1 MKKRISELSKYGVK
15 EEDLTAMEQ
24 DADKAIEMIKEVD
37 RMRAESAL
45 SFTTSPG
52 NPLGLSG
59 PMLYG
64 GIGPVFTLLLPA
76 EDVYSAKEHL
86 EDAPLGR
93 PAIFAPDEDALEA
106 QTRHQ
111 AHDKMLLVVDDDP
124 GIVRFLEN
132 LFSEKY
138 NVHCAYNGTVALES
152 ARTEA
157 PDLIISDVAMPEMDG
172 YELCRLV
179 KEDRELCHIPLIL
192 VTART
197 TNQNQ
202 IEGLQQGADA
212 YVTKPF
218 DPDVLQ
224 ALVESQ
230 LANRARIR
238 ALFGEKTQ
246 VEEELSNDMFNID
259 HFADKLHVSRS
270 KLYYKIKA
278 LTGDSPSA
286 FFMTYKLNL
295 AKEMLQSGAYRVSEV
310 ADLTGFSTPSVFG
323 RNFKARFGMTPT
335 EFLDAHKGSS

>member
-1 MKKRISELSKYGVK
+1 M
-15 EEDLTAMEQ
+15 
-24 DADKAIEMIKEVD
+24 
-37 RMRAESAL
+37 
-45 SFTTSPG
+45 
-52 NPLGLSG
+52 
-59 PMLYG
+59 
-64 GIGPVFTLLLPA
+64 
-76 EDVYSAKEHL
+76 
-86 EDAPLGR
+86 
-93 PAIFAPDEDALEA
+93 
-106 QTRHQ
+106 
-111 AHDKMLLVVDDDP
+111 
-124 GIVRFLEN
+124 
-132 LFSEKY
+132 
-138 NVHCAYNGTVALES
+138 ALES

>member
-1 MKKRISELSKYGVK
+1 MQTETGIDISYN
-15 EEDLTAMEQ
+15 TN
-24 DADKAIEMIKEVD
+24 
-37 RMRAESAL
+37 
-45 SFTTSPG
+45 SPG

-111 AHDKMLLVVDDDP
+111 AHDKTLLVVDDDP

-138 NVHCAYNGTVALES
+138 NVHCAYNGTAALES

-179 KEDRELCHIPLIL
+179 KEDRELCHIPVIL
-192 VTART
+192 VTAKT

-246 VEEELSNDMFNID
+246 VVEVQQEVVLAPQDSKLMKDFYSLMEEELSNDMLNID

-270 KLYYKIKA
+270 KFYYKIKA

-286 FFMTYKLNL
+286 FFKTYKLHL